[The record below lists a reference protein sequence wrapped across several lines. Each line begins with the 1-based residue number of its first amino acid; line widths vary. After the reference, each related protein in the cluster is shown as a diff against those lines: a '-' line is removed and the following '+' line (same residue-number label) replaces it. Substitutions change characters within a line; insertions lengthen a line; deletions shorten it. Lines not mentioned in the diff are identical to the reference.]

1 MTGEL
6 TSASR
11 QREVKVG
18 EGVGKST
25 PQATDEQIK
34 LISRL
39 ILALDDPDQH
49 KRRQARLKLMG
60 LGQPAMPA
68 ILRTL
73 AHGPENSRWQV
84 AKALS
89 QLQDPATAPAL
100 VQALQDESF
109 GVRWLAAE
117 GLIGMSCD
125 GLEPLLEA
133 LICDSD
139 SVWLRDGA
147 HHVLHA
153 MHDNGLEHEACAA
166 AELVLCALE
175 GSEPA
180 VEVPGAAGAAL
191 EKLRKS
197 KGESAE
203 PSEGEADE
211 ATG

>member
-49 KRRQARLKLMG
+49 KRRQARLKLMA

-73 AHGPENSRWQV
+73 ARGPENSRWQV

-89 QLQDPATAPAL
+89 ELHDPATAPAL

-117 GLIGMSCD
+117 GLIGMTCD

-133 LICDSD
+133 LVCDSD
-139 SVWLRDGA
+139 SVWLREGA

-175 GSEPA
+175 GPEPA
-180 VEVPGAAGAAL
+180 VEVPGAAGTAL
-191 EKLRKS
+191 ERLRKS
-197 KGESAE
+197 RGEPAE
-203 PSEGEADE
+203 PPDGEADE
-211 ATG
+211 AIG